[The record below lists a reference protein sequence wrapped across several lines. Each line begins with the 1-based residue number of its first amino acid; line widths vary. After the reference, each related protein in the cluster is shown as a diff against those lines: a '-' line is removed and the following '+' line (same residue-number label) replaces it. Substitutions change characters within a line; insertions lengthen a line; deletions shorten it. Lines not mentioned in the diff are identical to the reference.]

1 MRNISFTLN
10 KWGFIGLFIKIILLI
25 IQKIAKVVRIA
36 YVQMKYDVYIHQDAQ
51 LLINDYSK
59 VQLGKGV
66 FIGAYTCLVCIN
78 DHHSNNNNS
87 ELIIG
92 EGTSIGEMNN
102 IRAGGGKITIGK
114 KCILSQNIN
123 IIAANHLIEKDKFMI
138 DQAWD
143 TEKNFVEIGDDVW
156 IGTGV
161 SILPGVK
168 VGAGSV
174 IAAGSVVT
182 KDVDSYAIV
191 AGIPAKLLKYRE

>member
-1 MRNISFTLN
+1 MRKIAFILN
-10 KWGFIGLFIKIILLI
+10 KWGYLGLFIKVILLLI
-25 IQKIAKVVRIA
+25 LKVVNIFRIA
-36 YVQMKYDVYIHQDAQ
+36 YVQMKYDIYIHQDAQ

-59 VQLGKGV
+59 VHIGKGV
-66 FIGAYTCLVCIN
+66 FIGANTCLLCIN
-78 DHHSNNNNS
+78 DHHTSVNNS

-114 KCILSQNIN
+114 KCIFSQNIN
-123 IIAANHLIEKDKFMI
+123 IIAANHLTDKNKYMI

-143 TEKNFVEIGDDVW
+143 VQRNFVEIGDDVW

-161 SILPGVK
+161 SVLPGVK
-168 VGAGSV
+168 IGNGAV

-182 KDVDSYAIV
+182 KDVEPYAIV
-191 AGIPAKLLKYRE
+191 TGVPAKLLKYRE